1 MKKTLADLAKEKGFE
16 GGLYPSGDYV
26 EIEPF
31 RYAIAQRNN
40 ALYLIDIS
48 KTLFNARQIG
58 RKSSITEKGFD
69 FQLAQLKL
77 WKKQIGEKVGA

>member
-16 GGLYPSGDYV
+16 AGLYPSGDYV

-31 RYAIAQRNN
+31 RYAIAQKNG
-40 ALYLIDIS
+40 ALYLLDVS

-58 RKSSITEKGFD
+58 RKSSLTEKGLE
-69 FQLAQLKL
+69 FQIAQLKIY
-77 WKKQIGEKVGA
+77 KKQRGLA

>member
-31 RYAIAQRNN
+31 RYAIAQKNGSF
-40 ALYLIDIS
+40 YLLDVS

-58 RKSSITEKGFD
+58 RKSGATEKGFE
-69 FQLAQLKL
+69 FQIAQLKR
-77 WKKQIGEKVGA
+77 WKKQIGELVA